1 MFNLNGKHGF
11 LKRQCSLYSLI
22 KCCVQLENVEV
33 IKWGRKPKMLGK
45 AVKRLC
51 AFWEMFP
58 SGIST
63 HKYVGSSS
71 ISTTVTTLWLQEQ
84 LRKQMLPAFSTD
96 ATKYTLGSNRPWM

>member
-45 AVKRLC
+45 AVKKALC
-51 AFWEMFP
+51 F
-58 SGIST
+58 
-63 HKYVGSSS
+63 
-71 ISTTVTTLWLQEQ
+71 
-84 LRKQMLPAFSTD
+84 
-96 ATKYTLGSNRPWM
+96 LGDVPQWNFNP